1 MKRIK
6 LFEEFMN
13 ENVNEKKA
21 TYDYGCAMLY
31 FDFPEMTELHKK
43 IEKADVF
50 VDPKDSTF
58 GLETE
63 PHCTLLY
70 GLHDDVAIDTIKKI
84 VNGFN
89 FGECS
94 IKAPSLFENEKFDVL
109 KYDVEGSGLH
119 DCNAEL
125 SKLPHTT
132 DYPDYHPHMTVAYLK
147 TGMGKKYINI
157 LGATPITLKPSYIVY
172 SQPDGTKTK
181 INII

>member
-1 MKRIK
+1 MKKIK
-6 LFEEFMN
+6 LYEEFLT
-13 ENVNEKKA
+13 EKKKV
-21 TYDYGCAMLY
+21 YDYGCAMLY
-31 FDFPEMTELHKK
+31 FEFPEMENLHKQ
-43 IEKADVF
+43 IDEEDVF

-70 GLHDDVAIDTIKKI
+70 GLHSDVKLEVIKNIAKNFAFGNCTIT
-84 VNGFN
+84 N
-89 FGECS
+89 
-94 IKAPSLFENEKFDVL
+94 PSLFKNEKFDVL
-109 KYDVEGSGLH
+109 KYDVEGPSLH

-147 TGMGKKYINI
+147 SGLGKKYTEM
-157 LGATPITLKPSYIVY
+157 LDDTKKELTPKYIVY

-181 INII
+181 INL

>member
-1 MKRIK
+1 MKKIK

-43 IEKADVF
+43 IEKDDVF

-63 PHCTLLY
+63 THCTLLY
-70 GLHDDVAIDTIKKI
+70 GLHAEVALDTIKKI

-109 KYDVEGSGLH
+109 KYDVEGPGLH
-119 DCNAEL
+119 DCNTEL

-147 TGMGKKYINI
+147 NGMGKKYIDI
-157 LGATPITLKPSYIVY
+157 LGATPIALKPSYIVY

-181 INII
+181 IDI

>member
-1 MKRIK
+1 MKQKIK

-13 ENVNEKKA
+13 EKKT

-31 FDFPEMTELHKK
+31 FEFPEMTELHKQINK
-43 IEKADVF
+43 DDVF

-70 GLHDDVAIDTIKKI
+70 GLHDDVTVETVTEIIKKSS
-84 VNGFN
+84 
-89 FGECS
+89 FGKCTIS
-94 IKAPSLFENEKFDVL
+94 GASLFENDKFDVL
-109 KYDVEGSGLH
+109 KYDVDGSGLH

-147 TGMGKKYINI
+147 NGMGKKYMEKLDN
-157 LGATPITLKPSYIVY
+157 TEKELKPKYIVY
-172 SQPDGTKTK
+172 SHPNGKKTK
-181 INII
+181 IDL